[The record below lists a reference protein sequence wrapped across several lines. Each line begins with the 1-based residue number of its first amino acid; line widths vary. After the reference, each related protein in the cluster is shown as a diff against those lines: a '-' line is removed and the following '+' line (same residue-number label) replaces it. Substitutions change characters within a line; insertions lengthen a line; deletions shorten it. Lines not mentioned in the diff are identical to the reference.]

1 MGFVMRDKEREGSVQ
16 MLPMLQ
22 GENCISPVSATGL
35 MMYCELAS
43 QVVVDSG
50 QQVIELVSHSP
61 LQEHPSAHYS
71 SREYKSTTFGGPVEG
86 NLRRAMRIA
95 GSDESSI

>member
-1 MGFVMRDKEREGSVQ
+1 MRDKERERRVQ

-61 LQEHPSAHYS
+61 LQEHPSAHYN
-71 SREYKSTTFGGPVEG
+71 SREYRVHDLGRSGKRELTSCYG
-86 NLRRAMRIA
+86 NCRVR
-95 GSDESSI
+95 

>member
-1 MGFVMRDKEREGSVQ
+1 MGIVMRDKEREGRVQ

-61 LQEHPSAHYS
+61 LQEQPSAHYIS
-71 SREYKSTTFGGPVEG
+71 HEYEVHDLRWSGKRELTSCYDSRRV
-86 NLRRAMRIA
+86 R
-95 GSDESSI
+95 

>member
-1 MGFVMRDKEREGSVQ
+1 MGIVMRDKERERCVQ

-43 QVVVDSG
+43 QVLVDSG

-61 LQEHPSAHYS
+61 LQEHPSAHY
-71 SREYKSTTFGGPVEG
+71 
-86 NLRRAMRIA
+86 N
-95 GSDESSI
+95 SDEYPRPLVVRSKGTYVVL